1 MRDRRCVTISSL
13 DVMSSRHRLARV
25 ALAGLLAASLAGGA
39 GWARAQDESSYAPEL
54 SITLLRPGSAGEEET
69 LKLSE
74 LRGTV
79 VVLNFWAA
87 LCPPCR
93 TEMPELESFQ
103 REVGNSVL
111 VLGLDVGEH
120 TGLGSRA
127 DALRLIDELGIT
139 YPVGAA
145 DNSGVLAA
153 FGVVAMPSTVFI
165 NAEGEIFERWHGPLN
180 RQMLVTIVREMTP
193 E

>member
-1 MRDRRCVTISSL
+1 MSRQRRRTLI
-13 DVMSSRHRLARV
+13 
-25 ALAGLLAASLAGGA
+25 ALAGVLAASLAGGA
-39 GWARAQDESSYAPEL
+39 GVARAQGEGAYAPEL
-54 SITLLRPGSAGEEET
+54 SITLLRSGSPGEEET
-69 LKLSE
+69 FRLAE
-74 LRGTV
+74 LRGSV

-103 REVGNSVL
+103 REFGDSVR

-139 YPVGAA
+139 YSVGAA
-145 DNSGVLAA
+145 DDPGVLTA

-165 NAEGEIFERWHGPLN
+165 NPEGEIFERWHGPLN

>member
-1 MRDRRCVTISSL
+1 MRDYRCLTVSSL
-13 DVMSSRHRLARV
+13 GVMSRLHRLAFV
-25 ALAGLLAASLAGGA
+25 ALAGLLAIFLAGSA
-39 GWARAQDESSYAPEL
+39 GVARAQGAGSYAPEL

-69 LKLSE
+69 LNLSE

-103 REVGNSVL
+103 VQFGDSVL

-127 DALRLIDELGIT
+127 DALRLIDELDIT
-139 YPVGAA
+139 YPVGAV
-145 DNSGVLAA
+145 DDPGVLAA

-165 NAEGEIFERWHGPLN
+165 GAEGEIFERWHGPLN